1 LEEEKESLGCHPG
14 DQEEGAS
21 RDSEHRERAEM
32 VVVSLSTQR
41 AFFFHYVLWGFEILV
56 EEINRA

>member
-41 AFFFHYVLWGFEILV
+41 AFFFHYVLWGF
-56 EEINRA
+56 